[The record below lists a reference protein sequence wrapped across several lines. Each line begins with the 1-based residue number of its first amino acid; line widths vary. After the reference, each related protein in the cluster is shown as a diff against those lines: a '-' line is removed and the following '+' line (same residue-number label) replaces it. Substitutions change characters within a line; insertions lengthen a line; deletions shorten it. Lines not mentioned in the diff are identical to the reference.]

1 MGPPKR
7 RLHQILKRKSACDT
21 YQVIETFK
29 ISSHW
34 SLIWLHGPNATKLPS
49 YLPFLVFFARVLS
62 RKAAGKSDHV
72 LDARYSGYT
81 VTARYPA
88 VLRCADVKSRA
99 LSSFRR
105 DVLLP
110 YRRLRDYVAQR
121 YQDRTMS
128 PSQ

>member
-1 MGPPKR
+1 MRPPKR
-7 RLHQILKRKSACDT
+7 RLFLFLLCLSACVS
-21 YQVIETFK
+21 YQVFETFK

-34 SLIWLHGPNATKLPS
+34 SLIWLHGLNVTKLPT
-49 YLPFLVFFARVLS
+49 YLPFLVFIARVLS

-99 LSSFRR
+99 VSSFRR
-105 DVLLP
+105 YVLLP
-110 YRRLRDYVAQR
+110 YRRLRDYVAQ
-121 YQDRTMS
+121 
-128 PSQ
+128 